1 MYLKRVDASGFKSF
15 AHKVNINFMQGIN
28 GIVGPN
34 GCGKSN
40 ITDAIKWVLGEQSIK
55 NLRASGMSD
64 VIFAGSEAYRKQNVA
79 EVTLVFDNMDRT
91 LKLDFNEIEITRRLY
106 RSGESEY
113 LINKTPSR
121 LKDIVEL
128 IMDTGLGRDSLS
140 MISQGA
146 ISNFAM
152 AKPEERR
159 SIFEEAAGVAKYKK
173 KKVES
178 LRKLEKTNEN
188 LVRVEDIIA
197 ELETQVGPLKNQAN
211 RAQRYLDKKA
221 QLEQIEV
228 SVIVNDIKK
237 LDMELTNYK
246 HKISEIKQ
254 EVALN
259 EANQLIDEGKI
270 ITLKDGI
277 KSCDDNLATL
287 QHRLLNQVD
296 AISSLELQK
305 NEYMQRANSNLELDN
320 ATITKMEHTLNNL
333 NIEIDGM
340 NKNIKIFSKEID
352 DLKHNFE
359 EERKAYNNLKEMIT
373 RKQSTLQNYL
383 SRRDVLVNIR
393 DNKSNVFSGVKA
405 IIDSK
410 NSLSGIVGIVSD
422 LMQVD
427 NKYQEAI
434 SKSLAAT
441 MQNVVVQTSDDA
453 KNAIRFLK
461 NNKAGRATFMPIDAI
476 KPKFIDENNLYVA
489 RETNGFVDV
498 ATSLINYDEAYDNI
512 FKHLLSTTL
521 IVDGIDSG
529 LEISKLLKRKYRI
542 VTLDGD
548 IINSGGTLTG
558 GRNKNDKGNT
568 LTLSADLA
576 KADELIKTL
585 SDEIALDNDLL
596 YQKENTLNHLRN
608 QINQQQISVA
618 KLEEATAN
626 KTHQF
631 ANLKTE
637 YQQVTNKEY
646 DNPHQSDEFVN
657 IHDRLSEA
665 NANKEKILMQIK
677 TLRDSRLEMS
687 RDLDALEQRNKETRI
702 ALQSLN
708 QEHNKINIAITKNE
722 MATKN
727 CLDRLANEYQLTID
741 NAYDQVVL
749 DLDISL
755 ARDQVNQL
763 KQEIKNLGVV
773 NLLAVE
779 EYKTVSDRF
788 NFLNKQK
795 DDLSNARKEILET
808 INDTDKIVVEQF
820 SQTIDDINNE
830 LPETFKKLFGGGQA
844 NLEYTDPN
852 NILETG
858 IEIIASPPGKSI
870 QNLNLFSGGEKAL
883 IALSVLF
890 AIIKARP
897 IPLCILDEVEAA
909 LDQANVERFAKFL
922 KDFSNDTQFIV
933 ITHRPGTMEQCDIL
947 YGVTMQEKG
956 VTKMVGVQFEEA
968 KTLASQK

>member
-15 AHKVNINFMQGIN
+15 AHKVNINFIGGIN

-40 ITDAIKWVLGEQSIK
+40 ITDAIKWVLGEQSTK

-64 VIFAGSEAYRKQNVA
+64 VIFAGSEAYHKQNVA
-79 EVTLVFDNMDRT
+79 EVTLVFDNMDRA
-91 LKLDFNEIEITRRLY
+91 LKLDFNEVEITRRLY

-173 KKVES
+173 RKVES

-188 LVRVEDIIA
+188 LVRIEDIIA
-197 ELETQVGPLKNQAN
+197 ELEGQVVPLKNQAIK
-211 RAQRYLDKKA
+211 AQRYLDKKE
-221 QLEQIEV
+221 QLEKIEV
-228 SVIVNDIKK
+228 SVIVSDIKK
-237 LDMELTNYK
+237 LDNEYQNFKSKMAD
-246 HKISEIKQ
+246 IKQ
-254 EVALN
+254 EMAIN
-259 EANQLIDEGKI
+259 EGNQLIDDGKLV
-270 ITLKDGI
+270 TLKNGI
-277 KSCDDNLATL
+277 KTYDDKLATL
-287 QHRLLNQVD
+287 QHQLLEQVD
-296 AISSLELQK
+296 LISSLEIQK
-305 NEYMQRANSNLELDN
+305 NEYMQRENANLQLDN
-320 ATITKMEHTLNNL
+320 TVVAKMEHTLNNL
-333 NIEIDGM
+333 NIEIDGL
-340 NKNIKIFSKEID
+340 NSNIQNFNNEIE
-352 DLKHNFE
+352 DLKRQFE
-359 EERKAYNNLKEMIT
+359 QEREAYNGLKENIV
-373 RKQSTLQNYL
+373 RKQSSLQNYL
-383 SRRDVLVNIR
+383 SRRDVLMNIR

-405 IIDSK
+405 IIDNK
-410 NSLSGIVGIVSD
+410 NSLSGIVGMVGD
-422 LMQVD
+422 LMKVD
-427 NKYQEAI
+427 DQYQEAI

-441 MQNVVVQTSDDA
+441 MQNVVVQSSDDA
-453 KNAIRFLK
+453 KTAISFLK

-476 KPKFIDENNLYVA
+476 QPKFIDDNHLYVA
-489 RETNGFVDV
+489 RETPGFINV
-498 ATSLINYDEAYDNI
+498 ATDLVSYEQPYENI
-512 FKHLLSTTL
+512 FKHLLNTTL

-529 LEISKLLKRKYRI
+529 IEISKLLKRKYRI
-542 VTLDGD
+542 VTLEGD

-558 GRNKNDKGNT
+558 GKNKSDKGNA
-568 LTLSADLA
+568 LTLNADLQ
-576 KADELIKTL
+576 KADELIENL
-585 SDEIALDNDLL
+585 SNELTSLNDEL
-596 YQKENTLNHLRN
+596 YQKENALNHLRN

-618 KLEEATAN
+618 KLEEASAN
-626 KTHQF
+626 KSHQF

-646 DNPHQSDEFVN
+646 DTSDENAEFVN
-657 IHDRLSEA
+657 IHDRLNKA
-665 NANKEKILMQIK
+665 NAMKQKVLMEIK
-677 TLRDSRLEMS
+677 TLRDSRMEMS
-687 RDLDALEQRNKETRI
+687 RDLDALEQRHKETRI
-702 ALQSLN
+702 ALAQLSQEYN
-708 QEHNKINIAITKNE
+708 QINLAVTKNE

-727 CLDRLANEYQLTID
+727 SLDRLADEYQLTID
-741 NAYDQVVL
+741 NAYDQVVF

-763 KQEIKNLGVV
+763 KKEIKDLGVV
-773 NLLAVE
+773 NLLAIE
-779 EYKTVSDRF
+779 EYQTVSKRF
-788 NFLNKQK
+788 AFLNDQRE
-795 DDLSNARKEILET
+795 DLSNARDEILDT
-808 INDTDKIVVEQF
+808 INDTDKIVVEKF
-820 SQTIDDINNE
+820 SKTIEDINDE
-830 LPETFKKLFGGGQA
+830 LPETFKKLFGGGHAQ
-844 NLEYTDPN
+844 LEYTDPS

-922 KDFSNDTQFIV
+922 KDFSNQTQFIV

-968 KTLASQK
+968 KTLAQQK